1 METGWKRSFSSH
13 FIYAALNHS
22 QMHFEAFKLN
32 KQNIRQKKCWDIS
45 NIDSGIDLWKM
56 LKLKQRWNWVLV
68 RPPPKQHSHHTHLS
82 ILMRRKPLSLSLLL
96 AGSGVSRL
104 LRTHDLCPTGLARVD
119 GASLTVT
126 HPAPPPSVTFPP
138 RPVFAGCR
146 KSAGDWLERRE
157 CRSGGTGA
165 NTSIVEQH
173 ECWGF
178 QYRMRPSA
186 SWLRTGAYLGHV
198 GRYFLGV
205 SRDVVA

>member
-32 KQNIRQKKCWDIS
+32 KQNIRQKKMIS

-68 RPPPKQHSHHTHLS
+68 RPPPPKKHIPKYPPFYFDTEETPE
-82 ILMRRKPLSLSLLL
+82 PLSAPHWL
-96 AGSGVSRL
+96 GVSRL
-104 LRTHDLCPTGLARVD
+104 LRTHDLCPTELARVD

-126 HPAPPPSVTFPP
+126 HPAPPPSVTFPL

-157 CRSGGTGA
+157 CRSGGSGA

-178 QYRMRPSA
+178 SA
-186 SWLRTGAYLGHV
+186 GCVRAPPGCGQAHI
-198 GRYFLGV
+198 
-205 SRDVVA
+205 